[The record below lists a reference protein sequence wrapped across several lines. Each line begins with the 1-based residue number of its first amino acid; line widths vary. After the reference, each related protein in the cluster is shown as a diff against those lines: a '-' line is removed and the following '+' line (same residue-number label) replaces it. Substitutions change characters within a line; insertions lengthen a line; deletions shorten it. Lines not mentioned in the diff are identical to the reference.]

1 MSVRF
6 AFRVKQ
12 HSGFIRPFTVSQG
25 VITLTLF
32 KCLTGICSQCV
43 VSGNGIYHE
52 EQFSSRRA
60 ATNAGGNSK
69 RSNRSK
75 PESREERKQRKY
87 RYLYQVS
94 LNLTAIILSF
104 TQLPFN
110 FSPFFYKKIKIFRN
124 LENFQNHEDLKF
136 TMQRKSRPRP

>member
-1 MSVRF
+1 MPLTPYLPSVLPADKLFALRF

-25 VITLTLF
+25 DITLTLF

-60 ATNAGGNSK
+60 ATNGGVNAK
-69 RSNRSK
+69 RGNRSK

-94 LNLTAIILSF
+94 LNLLAIILSF
-104 TQLPFN
+104 TQLSLIFFPF
-110 FSPFFYKKIKIFRN
+110 Y
-124 LENFQNHEDLKF
+124 Q
-136 TMQRKSRPRP
+136 PRSG